1 MKTRPQCVGKH
12 IKGLYMLVN
21 SIIKEDKLI
30 QLGENLP
37 NYILSSIIKRGDR
50 RAKREHVV
58 ILAQQLNASEEELL
72 SLWLA
77 DKIIDAIDD
86 DSKVGLNAL
95 NVVCK
100 ELSFQI

>member
-1 MKTRPQCVGKH
+1 
-12 IKGLYMLVN
+12 MLFGN
-21 SIIKEDKLI
+21 KIKELREARGLLQR
-30 QLGENLP
+30 QLAE
-37 NYILSSIIKRGDR
+37 ILGIDVPMFSKIERGDR

-77 DKIIDAIDD
+77 DKIIDAIDN
-86 DSKVGLNAL
+86 DSKVGLSAL
-95 NVVCK
+95 NVVHK